1 MMRVELK
8 EATDSLSDYT
18 RKALKEPVVV
28 TRGGKPVAVLRPLAE
43 DEWEDLVVS
52 TDPRFIELIERSRA
66 RSKPGTGTPLAEIMR
81 KYGVKPKAKAARR
94 SRKAR

>member
-28 TRGGKPVAVLRPLAE
+28 TRQGKPVAVLRSLTE
-43 DEWEDLVVS
+43 DEWEDFVVS
-52 TDPRFIELIERSRA
+52 TDPGFVALIERSRA
-66 RSKPGTGTPLAEIMR
+66 RYKAGTGIPLADVMR
-81 KYGVKPKAKAARR
+81 KYGVKPKARR